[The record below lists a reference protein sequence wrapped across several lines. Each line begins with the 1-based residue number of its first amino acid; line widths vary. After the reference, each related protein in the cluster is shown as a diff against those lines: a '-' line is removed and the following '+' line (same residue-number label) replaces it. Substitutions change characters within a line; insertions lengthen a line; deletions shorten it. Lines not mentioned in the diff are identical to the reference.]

1 MGMTFVPL
9 QASCYA
15 TIASADTGRASSIF
29 ATVRQVAISIGVAT
43 LATILTGYTTLAG
56 PPADPVSALRGYH
69 MAFMAAVAF
78 AAAGALA
85 AFILIKDEDAANTM
99 NPP

>member
-29 ATVRQVAISIGVAT
+29 ATVRQVAISVGVAT
-43 LATILTGYTTLAG
+43 LATILTGYTTLTG
-56 PPADPVSALRGYH
+56 PPADLASALRGYH
-69 MAFMAAVAF
+69 VAFMAAVAF

-85 AFILIKDEDAANTM
+85 AFLLIKDEDAANTM
-99 NPP
+99 NAP